1 MTARHDGRTR
11 HAIGTGAAERRSE
24 RAERVL
30 GLAPAGQSGDGA
42 CNVRTTAAPKI
53 VGFAWIMAQ
62 NYAARE

>member
-1 MTARHDGRTR
+1 MLSAR
-11 HAIGTGAAERRSE
+11 ERPKGRSE

-30 GLAPAGQSGDGA
+30 GFGAAGQSGDGA
-42 CNVRTTAAPKI
+42 CNVRTTACAKI